1 MKGYEESMLR
11 NLKRLGRISL
21 WAWLALA
28 GPYAHAA
35 PDTLDMGV
43 FPYMS
48 TRALLDLYQ
57 PVRVYLSHE
66 LGKSVTLF
74 TAQSFKAFTNE
85 TQQGIYD
92 IVVTAPHFARLAQRE
107 AGYVPLIT
115 HTREL
120 SGLVVV
126 PVDSPIHNLRE
137 LKGKR
142 IATPNQLALVTIM
155 GYQLLRDDG
164 LEPGTGVTLI
174 DMTSHNNAVLAALSG
189 EADAAITEQVA
200 LMQMP
205 ADIRN
210 RVRIIAHTSPLP
222 HVMYLAHRRLG
233 QARIAQIK
241 GALLRFPRTAAGQ
254 TFLKVSG
261 FEGMRPVEEDDLKN
275 MDRYLPE
282 LERLLA
288 ARP

>member
-11 NLKRLGRISL
+11 NLKRLGRISF

-92 IVVTAPHFARLAQRE
+92 IVVTAPHFAKQAMSHSSRILGSYRVWWSCQ
-107 AGYVPLIT
+107 LILRST
-115 HTREL
+115 ICVSSKESALRRRI
-120 SGLVVV
+120 S
-126 PVDSPIHNLRE
+126 SP
-137 LKGKR
+137 
-142 IATPNQLALVTIM
+142 
-155 GYQLLRDDG
+155 
-164 LEPGTGVTLI
+164 
-174 DMTSHNNAVLAALSG
+174 S
-189 EADAAITEQVA
+189 
-200 LMQMP
+200 
-205 ADIRN
+205 
-210 RVRIIAHTSPLP
+210 
-222 HVMYLAHRRLG
+222 
-233 QARIAQIK
+233 
-241 GALLRFPRTAAGQ
+241 
-254 TFLKVSG
+254 
-261 FEGMRPVEEDDLKN
+261 
-275 MDRYLPE
+275 
-282 LERLLA
+282 
-288 ARP
+288 